1 MTISSVFSISAE
13 KYPSRRLVGRGLRHP
28 QRGEEPVDTVPAK
41 HLLHRSRSTE
51 WFGTDHTMNIYRGC
65 CHGCLY
71 CDSRSD
77 CYQIGEFDRVRVKAD
92 ALRILRDD
100 LARKVRPAFIGMG
113 AMSDPYNPFE
123 EKLELTR
130 HSLELID
137 AYDCGVTVATKSDL
151 IVRDI
156 DILTAIQ
163 SHSPVICKITI
174 TTTDDTLAAKVEPH
188 APAPSRRL
196 AALEK
201 LSEAGLFA
209 GVLLMPVLPFLEDS
223 DENVLSVVEG
233 AAKAGARFIYPALG
247 VTMRQ
252 GQQEY
257 FLDGLE
263 RAFPGRG
270 LKERYL
276 RQYGDRYQCASP
288 RARALWKVFSQTCR
302 ERGIL
307 YDMKSI
313 VRAATLG
320 YGDRQLTFFD

>member
-1 MTISSVFSISAE
+1 MEYI
-13 KYPSRRLVGRGLRHP
+13 
-28 QRGEEPVDTVPAK
+28 PAK

-77 CYQIGEFDRVRVKAD
+77 CYQTRDFDTVRAKAD

-113 AMSDPYNPFE
+113 SMSDPYNPFE
-123 EKLELTR
+123 KELQLTR
-130 HSLELID
+130 HALELID
-137 AYDCGVTVATKSDL
+137 AYDCGVAIATKSGL

-156 DILTAIQ
+156 DILAAIQ
-163 SHSPVICKITI
+163 GHSPVVCKLTI
-174 TTTDDTLAAKVEPH
+174 TTTDDTLAARLEPN
-188 APAPSRRL
+188 APSPGERL

-201 LSEAGLFA
+201 LSRAGLFA
-209 GVLLMPVLPFLEDS
+209 GVLLMPVLPFLEDG
-223 DENVLSVVEG
+223 DEGVLAVVE
-233 AAKAGARFIYPALG
+233 AAARAGARFIYAAFG

-252 GQQEY
+252 GQREY

-263 RAFPGRG
+263 GAFPNQG

-288 RARALWKVFSQTCR
+288 RAGALWKVFTEACR

-307 YDMKSI
+307 YDMRSI
-313 VRAATLG
+313 RRAAALG
-320 YGDRQLTFFD
+320 YEDRQLTFFD

>member
-1 MTISSVFSISAE
+1 MDYI
-13 KYPSRRLVGRGLRHP
+13 
-28 QRGEEPVDTVPAK
+28 PAK

-77 CYQIGEFDRVRVKAD
+77 CYQIGEFERVRVKAD
-92 ALRILRDD
+92 ALHILRDD

-113 AMSDPYNPFE
+113 SMSDPYNPFE
-123 EKLELTR
+123 EELQLTR
-130 HSLELID
+130 HALELID
-137 AYDCGVTVATKSDL
+137 AYNCGVTIATKSDL
-151 IVRDI
+151 IVRDM
-156 DILTAIQ
+156 DILTAIRG
-163 SHSPVICKITI
+163 HSPVVCKLTV
-174 TTTDDTLAAKVEPH
+174 TTADDALAAKLEPN
-188 APAPSRRL
+188 APSPSCRL

-201 LSEAGLFA
+201 LSGAGLFA

-223 DENVLSVVEG
+223 DEGVLAVVEG
-233 AAKAGARFIYPALG
+233 AARAGARFIYPAFG

-252 GQQEY
+252 GQREY
-257 FLDGLE
+257 FLEGME
-263 RAFPGRG
+263 RAFPGQG

-288 RARALWKVFSQTCR
+288 RARTLWRVFTDACQK
-302 ERGIL
+302 RGIL

-313 VRAATLG
+313 IRAATWS